1 MLVRH
6 IEGEG
11 HKVLI
16 IDDDRAVVTTTGGW
30 LERHGYVISS
40 AATAAAGMSALT
52 REEPDVVLL
61 DLGLPDADGLG
72 TLAEIH
78 SRQPQT
84 AVIIVTAQD
93 SLDNAIESIKRGAFH
108 FISKP
113 YVPEEL
119 LSLIA
124 RAVEKCELERETL
137 KLRSHAELLSRRLEV
152 AQQQLAPCFPSAKMK
167 EIESLIVRVAPT
179 DANVLLLG
187 ESGVGKEVMA
197 NRIHRLSRRADA
209 PMVGLNCAAFPESLI
224 EGELFGYI
232 KGAFTGAVSDFPGM
246 LAQAEG
252 GTLFLDEIA
261 EMPVDLQTRFLRAL
275 QEREFRALGST
286 RTVSADF
293 RLIAATNRP
302 LATAIK
308 EGKLRRDLYYRIN
321 TFEIEVPPL
330 RDRKEDIPSLVTTF
344 LKQFACRM
352 GKPEPQIVPEAFARL
367 IAYDW
372 PGNIRELQNAIEYGV
387 VLAHDNRITEKE
399 LPKELTLSP
408 DLRAALETQGE
419 CGSKTLNLEARERET
434 LLLALAKASG
444 NKKKAAQLLGIHR
457 PTLYSKMKHYGI
469 DL

>member
-1 MLVRH
+1 MLERH
-6 IEGEG
+6 VEGEG
-11 HKVLI
+11 RKVLI

-30 LERHGYVISS
+30 LERHGYVVL
-40 AATAAAGMSALT
+40 AASTAAAGLSALS
-52 REEPDVVLL
+52 REEPDVVLI

-93 SLDNAIESIKRGAFH
+93 SLNNAIESIKRGAFH

-124 RAVEKCELERETL
+124 RAAEKRELEREAL

-152 AQQQLAPCFPSAKMK
+152 AQQQLTPCFPSAKMK

-197 NRIHRLSRRADA
+197 NRIHRLSRRAEA
-209 PMVGLNCAAFPESLI
+209 PMVGLNCAAFPENLI

-302 LATAIK
+302 LATAMK

-330 RDRKEDIPSLVTTF
+330 RDRKEDLPSLVTTF
-344 LKQFACRM
+344 LKQF
-352 GKPEPQIVPEAFARL
+352 EE
-367 IAYDW
+367 
-372 PGNIRELQNAIEYGV
+372 
-387 VLAHDNRITEKE
+387 
-399 LPKELTLSP
+399 
-408 DLRAALETQGE
+408 RA
-419 CGSKTLNLEARERET
+419 
-434 LLLALAKASG
+434 
-444 NKKKAAQLLGIHR
+444 
-457 PTLYSKMKHYGI
+457 
-469 DL
+469 